1 MKRVSYFYEDEKNE
15 KEMEEENLKIEDL
28 FDINDIMNNK
38 QTRDIMMN
46 DHYFNFLHDLDDD
59 IQTTYIYF
67 KNANMCEHFL
77 NNDEF
82 DLDGLFFV
90 NLIYKYI
97 RKDYKIDLF
106 YDNLELAEPLFKEEK
121 EVKKKQKIKQNSIV
135 NVSKKF
141 DWNTKSYK

>member
-1 MKRVSYFYEDEKNE
+1 MKRVSYFHEDEKDQKNLE
-15 KEMEEENLKIEDL
+15 DENIKIEDL

-38 QTRDIMMN
+38 QTRDIIMN
-46 DHYFNFLHDLDDD
+46 EHFFNYLQDVDDD
-59 IQTTYIYF
+59 IQTMYIFF
-67 KNANMCEHFL
+67 KNANICDHFL

-106 YDNLELAEPLFKEEK
+106 YDNLELATPLFEENE
-121 EVKKKQKIKQNSIV
+121 EVEKKQIIKQNKTV
-135 NVSKKF
+135 NITKKF
-141 DWNTKSYK
+141 DWTTKTFK